1 MGQLYHNE
9 FRDTVAWKHLR
20 FSHKTSGKRC
30 LQSRL
35 PIRGWEKTKLDAFV
49 FVKDD
54 FYTDVTVIERM
65 LAFPTLKREYH
76 VLKQEP
82 GAAQKQMKQLMITVR
97 SLTEVILEINP

>member
-1 MGQLYHNE
+1 MSTEQAAHQRL
-9 FRDTVAWKHLR
+9 
-20 FSHKTSGKRC
+20 GKNKIGC
-30 LQSRL
+30 
-35 PIRGWEKTKLDAFV
+35 
-49 FVKDD
+49 DD